1 MTDPA
6 IGNYEALDAGAHVG
20 DRGASGTV
28 TLLTR
33 GGPITIS
40 MKRAV
45 MEQLCRSIERELN
58 ENPIADTD
66 RNREIS

>member
-1 MTDPA
+1 MTDPT

-45 MEQLCRSIERELN
+45 MEQLCRRIERELN
-58 ENPIADTD
+58 ENPIPDTD